1 MSPLIIFTDGAC
13 EGDPKGGSVGGI
25 LMDAEG
31 KEKSFFSERVP
42 DDIMQRLLLKSKNPI
57 FELEL
62 FPILLSAL
70 VWSKEMDNRP
80 VIFYIDN
87 EGAKAALV
95 SASSSTQ
102 AGSEIIEAFV
112 RKEFELSLKVWF
124 ARVPT
129 ASNPAD
135 PPSRLQCSELL
146 SRGVS
151 QVKCDW
157 REASEALGWCQRG

>member
-1 MSPLIIFTDGAC
+1 
-13 EGDPKGGSVGGI
+13 
-25 LMDAEG
+25 MDAEG

-62 FPILLSAL
+62 FPILLSVL
-70 VWSKEMDNRP
+70 VRSKEMNNRP

-112 RKEFELSLKVWF
+112 RKEFELSLCGLLVCPPRVIRRIPRRDFSAASFSPGASPRSSVTGGRRLKPLGG
-124 ARVPT
+124 AR
-129 ASNPAD
+129 
-135 PPSRLQCSELL
+135 
-146 SRGVS
+146 G
-151 QVKCDW
+151 
-157 REASEALGWCQRG
+157 G